1 MERGTR
7 SREGYQEG
15 IVSKMGGDLVS
26 SLINAASND
35 PVISRLTTDYRIDN
49 VDLTDVGKSLTGLLS
64 REKGRRRTEDS

>member
-1 MERGTR
+1 
-7 SREGYQEG
+7 
-15 IVSKMGGDLVS
+15 MGGELVS